1 VPHCGIV
8 SLVVGGGGGGGRT
21 RIAPLTA
28 PLVASRA
35 A

>member
-1 VPHCGIV
+1 MPHCGIV
-8 SLVVGGGGGGGRT
+8 SLAASGGGAGRRT

>member
-1 VPHCGIV
+1 MPHCGIV